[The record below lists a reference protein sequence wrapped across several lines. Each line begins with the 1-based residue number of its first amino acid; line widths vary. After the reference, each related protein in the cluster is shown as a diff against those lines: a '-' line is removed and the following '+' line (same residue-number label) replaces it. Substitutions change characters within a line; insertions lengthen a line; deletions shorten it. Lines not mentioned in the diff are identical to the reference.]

1 MKNSRQRCAVLV
13 GLAMAL
19 CSSAAAAEEQVAKLD
34 ELVVTATRDEVPI
47 EQVGSSITVI
57 TAKEIEQQQKQT
69 VADALRMVPGLD
81 VVRSG
86 GVGQTVS
93 IYMRGAKSE
102 HTLVLI
108 DGIEMND
115 PSLDG
120 GSFDFAQLA
129 VDDVERIEV
138 LRGPQSTLYGS
149 HAMGGVINIITRKG
163 GDTFKGYLSAEGGSF
178 YTSKEASGIS
188 GSLGIARFAVSA
200 SRIDTD
206 GISAANSKNGNPEKD
221 SHWSNAASARIGL
234 TPHEDVNLDLI
245 FKYSKSKTELD
256 GFGTIPTDD
265 LTSYSR
271 SEEVYAGGQLWLN
284 LLNSRLEQKLG
295 ASLSDINRSYNAY
308 NSRFSGQLAKFD
320 AQSLFHL
327 HETNDLTVG
336 AEYKDETVR
345 TNLMSEKQAGTT
357 GIYVQDQINLFDAW
371 FSTLGVRVD
380 DHEQFGTKAT
390 YRLTTAYL
398 FKQTDTKLK
407 GSYGTGFKAPSLTQL
422 YHPLWGGN
430 ADLKAER
437 SDGWDVGIEQ
447 RLPAM
452 EVSLGATWFRIDYSD
467 MITWDN
473 AFLYSNI
480 QKAHTRGLEL
490 SATAK
495 PADGIICKATYTYT
509 KTNDGTTGKEL
520 ARRPRHKASFDI
532 NYSFL
537 QKANLNLGLIY
548 VGSRYDDTANNQTMP
563 SYTLVNLAASYDVTK
578 NLQLFGRIDNLLD
591 REYEEV
597 YGYGTPGIG
606 AYGGV
611 KVSF

>member
-1 MKNSRQRCAVLV
+1 MTGVQTCAL
-13 GLAMAL
+13 
-19 CSSAAAAEEQVAKLD
+19 
-34 ELVVTATRDEVPI
+34 PI
-47 EQVGSSITVI
+47 
-57 TAKEIEQQQKQT
+57 
-69 VADALRMVPGLD
+69 
-81 VVRSG
+81 
-86 GVGQTVS
+86 
-93 IYMRGAKSE
+93 Y
-102 HTLVLI
+102 
-108 DGIEMND
+108 
-115 PSLDG
+115 
-120 GSFDFAQLA
+120 
-129 VDDVERIEV
+129 
-138 LRGPQSTLYGS
+138 
-149 HAMGGVINIITRKG
+149 
-163 GDTFKGYLSAEGGSF
+163 
-178 YTSKEASGIS
+178 
-188 GSLGIARFAVSA
+188 
-200 SRIDTD
+200 
-206 GISAANSKNGNPEKD
+206 
-221 SHWSNAASARIGL
+221 WSNAASARIGL

-447 RLPAM
+447 RLSAM
-452 EVSLGATWFRIDYSD
+452 DISLGATWFRIDYSD
-467 MITWDN
+467 MIAWQSTGGWTGSYFN
-473 AFLYSNI
+473 RNSARS
-480 QKAHTRGLEL
+480 QGLEL
-490 SATAK
+490 TAAMK
-495 PADGIICKATYTYT
+495 PLKALNLAASYTYT
-509 KTNDGTTGKEL
+509 DAKDGDTGKEL
-520 ARRPRHKASFDI
+520 ARRPRHKI
-532 NYSFL
+532 
-537 QKANLNLGLIY
+537 
-548 VGSRYDDTANNQTMP
+548 
-563 SYTLVNLAASYDVTK
+563 
-578 NLQLFGRIDNLLD
+578 GRAH
-591 REYEEV
+591 V
-597 YGYGTPGIG
+597 
-606 AYGGV
+606 
-611 KVSF
+611 